1 VIVTVNKQVFGFE
14 IYQIEVEL
22 DLIDCVLIENEVEMD
37 LVLDHWDLNMV
48 EVDFDELPVLLTFW
62 FFH

>member
-1 VIVTVNKQVFGFE
+1 VIVSVNKQVFGFE